1 MFDKMKQLYDL
12 QKQAREAQKAAADL
26 KVEKKSRDGKI
37 SVLMNGTFHVE
48 SLSIDSSLL
57 AADQKLAL
65 ERSLLETFNEAA
77 DEAGKQSAAQAMD
90 LMKKMNIKLPGF

>member
-12 QKQAREAQKAAADL
+12 QKQAREAQKAATDL

-37 SVLMNGTFHVE
+37 AVLMNGTFHLE

-57 AADQKLAL
+57 TADQKPSL

-77 DEAGKQSAAQAMD
+77 DEAGKQSAEQAMD